1 MRIALAYGRGALP
14 VEIPEAACAQLRVL
28 EKAERTPLADPDG
41 ALRAAMETPIGARPL
56 RELARGRRDAVI
68 VISDRTR
75 PVPNALLLPP
85 ILDALR
91 EGGLPA
97 ERVTLQVAT
106 GLHRPCRPAELD
118 EMLGPSLARSLRIVQ
133 HDARDRDAHADLG
146 PSRSGLP
153 VLIDRFFLERD
164 LRIATGLIEPHL
176 MAGYSGGRKAVCP
189 GLAAVETIRVAHGAP
204 MLEGRIGPGIVVG
217 NPLHEALLEVVR
229 RIGVDFLVNVALDCR
244 RRVAGV
250 FCGDLEAAHTEG
262 MRFVE
267 GESHVELDEAADL
280 VLVSGGGDPLDATF
294 YQAIKGIAAAA
305 GVVRPGGVILLA
317 ASLSEGIG
325 SPSFEK
331 CLRESAGPEAFELRL
346 ADDRF
351 FAIDQWMVQHLC
363 QALRRARVFLY
374 SDGLDRTTQRELFV
388 EPVASPEEGIAR
400 ALALLGPKPR
410 TVVIPQGPYVLATV
424 RGEKRALGRAGGP

>member
-1 MRIALAYGRGALP
+1 MRVELAYGRGLLP
-14 VEIPEAACAQLRVL
+14 VEIPEQACGEVSIL
-28 EKAERTPLADPDG
+28 EKAEVTPLADPDH
-41 ALRAAMETPIGARPL
+41 ALRTALEAPIEARPL
-56 RELARGRRDAVI
+56 RALARGRRDAVI

-97 ERVTLQVAT
+97 DRVTVQVAT
-106 GLHRPCRPAELD
+106 GLHRSCTPAELD
-118 EMLGPSLARSLRIVQ
+118 EMLGAPLARSLRIVQ
-133 HDARDRDAHADLG
+133 HDARDRDSHQNLG
-146 PSRSGLP
+146 TSRAGLP

-164 LRIATGLIEPHL
+164 LRIVTGLIEPHL

-189 GLAAVETIRVAHGAP
+189 GLAAVETIRVAHGAA

-229 RIGVDFLVNVALDCR
+229 KIGVDFLVNVALDR
-244 RRVAGV
+244 RRSVAGV
-250 FCGDLEAAHTEG
+250 FCGDLEAAHAEV

-267 GESHVELDEAADL
+267 AESHVALDRAADL
-280 VLVSGGGDPLDATF
+280 VIVSAGGDPLDATF

-305 GVVRPGGVILLA
+305 GVVRPGGMILLA

-331 CLRESAGPEAFELRL
+331 CLRESNGPAAFELRL
-346 ADDRF
+346 GDDRF

-363 QALRRARVFLY
+363 QALRRARVLLY
-374 SDGLDRTTQRELFV
+374 SDGLDHVTQRELFV
-388 EPVASPEEGIAR
+388 EPVTSLAEGVAR
-400 ALALLGPKPR
+400 ALELLGPKPR
-410 TVVIPQGPYVLATV
+410 IVAIPQGPYILATI